1 MNKQRWDLVAITCIV
16 ASSYFLI
23 TDSERPFEVVV
34 DKLDATVYNQEDDI
48 WRPGFMQYKVE
59 SPDSPIY
66 IGDISVSVP
75 PRSEVKLNL
84 PFVYVKYDN
93 YLTEH
98 KVSLM
103 VDNQPFYET
112 VVMR

>member
-1 MNKQRWDLVAITCIV
+1 MNKQRWDLVAVTCIAV
-16 ASSYFLI
+16 ASYFLVAN
-23 TDSERPFEVVV
+23 SEKPFKVVI
-34 DKLDATVYNQEDDI
+34 DKLDAIVYNQEDDI
-48 WRPGFMQYKVE
+48 WRPGFIQYKVE

-75 PRSEVKLNL
+75 AHSEIKLNL
-84 PFVYVKYDN
+84 PFVYVRYDD